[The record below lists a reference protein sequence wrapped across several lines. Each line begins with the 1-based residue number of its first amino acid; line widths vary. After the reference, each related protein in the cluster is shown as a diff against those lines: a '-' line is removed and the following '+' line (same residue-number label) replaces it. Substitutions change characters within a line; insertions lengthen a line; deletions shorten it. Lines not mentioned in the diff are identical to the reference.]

1 MAAALRRAEALVALI
16 APTTVSLEQ
25 RLTRAWQRRGPL
37 AILLWPLS
45 LLFGAVVA
53 LRRLAYRQGWRHSSH
68 PGVPVIVV
76 GNRIAGGAGKTP
88 VVIAIAAHLRQRGF
102 SPGIISRG
110 HGRTEVDAIRAAHA
124 SDAAVDVGDEPLLL
138 ALRTG
143 VPVWVGRDRVA
154 TASALRAAHPA
165 VDLILSDDGAQH
177 LALARDI
184 EVLVFDDRGAG
195 NGWLLPAGPLRE
207 PLVVTSTAK
216 HTLVL
221 YSGSAGSTALAGS
234 VSSRQLRGVVALD
247 AWWAGQP
254 ATTEALAALA
264 ARATPATAWAA
275 AGIAQPQR
283 FFDLLAAA
291 GVRVG
296 TLALADHER
305 YDWLPWPAAA
315 RDVIVT
321 EKDAVKLRPE
331 RIAAECPGLQI
342 WVAPLDF
349 RPEARFWLRL
359 DAALDAVA
367 AASS

>member
-1 MAAALRRAEALVALI
+1 V
-16 APTTVSLEQ
+16 
-25 RLTRAWQRRGPL
+25 
-37 AILLWPLS
+37 
-45 LLFGAVVA
+45 
-53 LRRLAYRQGWRHSSH
+53 
-68 PGVPVIVV
+68 
-76 GNRIAGGAGKTP
+76 
-88 VVIAIAAHLRQRGF
+88 
-102 SPGIISRG
+102 
-110 HGRTEVDAIRAAHA
+110 HA
-124 SDAAVDVGDEPLLL
+124 TDAASDVGDEPLLL

-154 TASALRAAHPA
+154 AARALRAAHPA
-165 VDLILSDDGAQH
+165 IDVILSDDGAQH

-207 PLVVTSTAK
+207 PLVVASTAA

-221 YSGSAGSTALAGS
+221 YSGSAASTALDGS
-234 VSSRQLRGVVALD
+234 VSSRRLHGVVGLD

-254 ATTEALAALA
+254 ATSQAMAALVE
-264 ARATPATAWAA
+264 RATPATVCAV

-291 GVRVG
+291 GVRAG

-305 YDWLPWPAAA
+305 YDRLPWPAAA
-315 RDVIVT
+315 RELVVT

-331 RIAAECPGLQI
+331 RIALECPGLKI

-349 RPEARFWLRL
+349 QPQAGFWSRL

-367 AASS
+367 ASS